1 MSSHCWSLPK
11 IEYRPFAE
19 IEEKRSVALV
29 YSAPAWNAVKHHL
42 AHVTFASQ
50 IEVQDATE
58 SHWQSLSPSLHGDVI
73 YAVGGGLVVDAAKY
87 LAVQHNLPLVCLP
100 TALSV
105 DAFLTWAS
113 GVRRDGC
120 VYYIETRPPDALIID
135 FEVLAAA
142 PASIRAAGVCDTL
155 SIATGSWD
163 WRFAH
168 QRGKNPPNMPYLTY
182 ADQIAQG
189 ILQGTL
195 DCAEAAGR
203 GDRDGLKQ
211 LLDCLA
217 LEVQLCNQLG
227 HPRPEE
233 GSEHIFAYSVENI
246 MGKGLP
252 HGDLVGPGILLIAAL
267 QDQNIAPLRK
277 ALLDCKIPL
286 TNIPSDVITSTLRT
300 LPDYARYHNL
310 PYGIA
315 HEIAEADLHHLP
327 DLS

>member
-1 MSSHCWSLPK
+1 MSHTWPIPK
-11 IEYRPFAE
+11 IEYVAFSDW
-19 IEEKRSVALV
+19 EEKRPTAIVTTQA
-29 YSAPAWNAVKHHL
+29 AWNAVKHKLHL
-42 AHVTFASQ
+42 SIASYIEVVDADETIWANIQ
-50 IEVQDATE
+50 IEGE
-58 SHWQSLSPSLHGDVI
+58 VI
-73 YAVGGGLVVDAAKY
+73 YAVGGGLAVDAAKF
-87 LAVQHNLPLVCLP
+87 LAVRHNLPLICLT

-120 VYYIETRPPDALIID
+120 VYYIETKPPELLVID
-135 FEVLAAA
+135 FETLAEA

-168 QRGKNPPNMPYLTY
+168 ERGQNPPNMAYIPY

-189 ILQGTL
+189 ILQGTM

-203 GDRDGLKQ
+203 GDKDGLKQ

-217 LEVQLCNQLG
+217 MEVQLCNLIG

-233 GSEHIFAYSVENI
+233 GSEHIFAYSVENT

-267 QDQNIAPLRK
+267 QGQDIEPLRR
-277 ALLDCKIPL
+277 ALVACNIPL
-286 TNIPSDVITSTLRT
+286 HNIPNDVADLTIRT
-300 LPDYARYHNL
+300 LPAYAKRHNL

-315 HEIAEADLHHLP
+315 HELNDSHFAQLP
-327 DLS
+327 SLLTRY